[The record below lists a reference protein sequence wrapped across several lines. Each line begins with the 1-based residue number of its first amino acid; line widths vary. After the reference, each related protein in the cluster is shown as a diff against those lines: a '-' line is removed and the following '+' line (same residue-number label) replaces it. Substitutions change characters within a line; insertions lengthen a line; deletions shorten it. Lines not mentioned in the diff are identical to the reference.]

1 MECRGARPRCPER
14 PLLDPRDHVTTPTI
28 DTHELTT
35 RVRALGGADAHRLAR
50 RLDGTRRIADEGKRT
65 GTLERI
71 AADVDKAEQRL
82 ARRRASVPAVSYPAE
97 LPISARVDDI
107 RNALENHQVVVVA
120 GETGSGKTTQL
131 PKIALELGRGVLGTI
146 GHTQPR
152 RIAAR
157 TVAERVAEELGTQ
170 DSDVVGYQVR
180 FTSHASEDTL
190 VKLMTD
196 GILLAEIQQDRLLR
210 RYDTL
215 IIDEA
220 HERSLNIDFLLGYL
234 AQLLPRRPDLK
245 VIITSATIDPERFAE
260 HFRDASGEPAPII
273 EVSGR
278 TYPVEVR
285 YRPLADPDDP
295 GAEPRDQID
304 GIVEAVEELRRE
316 GPGGDVLVFLAGERE
331 IRDTADALNALPD
344 RPSDP
349 LDVLPLYARLSAA
362 EQHRVFEPGA
372 QNRRRIVLATNV
384 AETSL
389 TVPGIRYVVDPGL
402 ARISRY
408 SQRTKV
414 QRLPIE
420 KISQASAT
428 QRAGRCGRVADG
440 ICIRLYAEDDFDAR
454 PEFTDPEIQRTN
466 LASVILQMAGAKLGP
481 IEEFPFVD
489 PPETR
494 AVRDGV
500 RLLSELGAIVG
511 DDATRLTD
519 TGRSLARLP
528 VDPRIARMIIA
539 ADALGCLH
547 EVTVIAAGLSAQD
560 PRERPTEKAAEADA
574 AHARF
579 TDARSDFL
587 SWLHLWEHVRTSRRE
602 LSSNRFRKQC
612 TAEYLNFLRIR
623 EWQDLA
629 AQLRQLTDE
638 LGLTRNEPGQEIT
651 KDLAD
656 RVHQALL
663 TGLLSQLG
671 IAHEPPKP
679 KPGQPKPK
687 RRPITEYEGSRGAR
701 FAIWPGSTLAKRP
714 PTFVMAAELVET
726 SRLWARTVAGIDPAW
741 AEQAAGDLVT
751 RTYSEPRWSKRRGS
765 AVATERVTLFG
776 VPLAMDR
783 SVDYGR
789 IDPELSRELFLR
801 HALVEGDWNGRHAF
815 VRRNAAELERV
826 AELERRARREL
837 LVDEDTIY
845 RFYDER
851 VPASVVSARH
861 FDRWWQKESRR
872 DPHLLDLDPRAL
884 LAHEA
889 PDAESYPDEWR
900 AGGLT
905 LPLSYAFEPG
915 SEHDGVTVTV
925 PLAVLGQVRAED
937 LAWQVPGLREEMLTS
952 LIRTLPKTLRRSLV
966 PAPDTARALLARL
979 AADRRPA
986 DGEPLLGA
994 VSDAVKRLS
1003 GVDVPTDAWNVS
1015 GLPSHLRLTF
1025 RVVDDSSTEHAEGIR
1040 DAQRSGAGA
1049 GERVIGEGTDLAA
1062 LRRRY
1067 AQETKAAV
1075 AKVADGLERRG
1086 LTSFAEVGELPRTRE
1101 QSRAG
1106 GTVTAHLALVD
1117 EGTRT
1122 DPAGTVGIGV
1132 FDSALEA
1139 RDAMR
1144 GGTRRLLLR
1153 GTSSPAKAL
1162 ARSLDNRAVLRLR
1175 GAMGASGYRDVAD
1188 LADDCVAAAV
1198 DGLVAARGGPAW
1210 TPEAFE
1216 RLRADVAARLAGGA
1230 AEVLT
1235 RAEAVLAEA
1244 TTVRM
1249 ALDELAARPGSG
1261 LLDAALDDVRAQVDA
1276 LVGGRFVSRHGVSRL
1291 PDVVRWLRAAAKRLE
1306 KLPTAPRRD
1315 AELTEEAHA
1324 VEADYRSR
1332 RAAAAAEPRTF
1343 DRDGW
1348 DAVAAMLQELRVS
1361 LFAQDVGTAGSISP
1375 QRIAKAMGALRA
1387 REQHAAS

>member
-1 MECRGARPRCPER
+1 MGPAPPA
-14 PLLDPRDHVTTPTI
+14 PSPGTLLTTPTI

-35 RVRALGGADAHRLAR
+35 RVRALGGVDAHRLAR
-50 RLDGTRRIADEGKRT
+50 RLDGTRRIPDDGKRA

-71 AADVDKAEQRL
+71 AADVEKAEQRL
-82 ARRRASVPAVSYPAE
+82 ERRRASVPAVSYPSE

-107 RNALENHQVVVVA
+107 KAALESHQVVVVA

-131 PKIALELGRGVLGTI
+131 PKMALELGRGVTGTI

-157 TVAERVAEELGTQ
+157 TVAERVAGELGCE

-180 FTSHASEDTL
+180 FTSHASENTL

-260 HFRDASGEPAPII
+260 HFHDAAGTPAPII

-285 YRPLADPDDP
+285 YRPLVDPDDAA
-295 GAEPRDQID
+295 GASGATGNARAEARDQID
-304 GIVEAVEELRRE
+304 GIVDAVEELRRE

-344 RPSDP
+344 RPTDP

-362 EQHRVFEPGA
+362 EQHRVFEPGPS
-372 QNRRRIVLATNV
+372 NRRRIVLATNV

-389 TVPGIRYVVDPGL
+389 TVPGIRYVIDPGL

-500 RLLSELGAIVG
+500 RLLSELGAIEN

-519 TGRSLARLP
+519 VGRSLARLP
-528 VDPRIARMIIA
+528 VDPRIARMILA
-539 ADALGCLH
+539 ADGLGCLH

-560 PRERPTEKAAEADA
+560 PRERPAEKAAEADA

-587 SWLHLWEHVRTSRRE
+587 SWLRLWEHVRTQRRE
-602 LSSNRFRKQC
+602 LTGNRFRKQC
-612 TAEYLNFLRIR
+612 AAEYLNFLRIR

-638 LGLTRNEPGQEIT
+638 LGLTRNEPSPEVT

-671 IAHEPPKP
+671 LAHEPPQKKSAPGQP
-679 KPGQPKPK
+679 KPNQPKPK
-687 RRPITEYEGSRGAR
+687 RRPITEYDGSRGAR

-741 AEQAAGDLVT
+741 AEAAAGDLVT

-765 AVATERVTLFG
+765 AVAVERVTLFG

-789 IDPELSRELFLR
+789 IDPEVSRELFLR
-801 HALVEGDWNGRHAF
+801 HALVEGDWNARHAF
-815 VRRNAAELERV
+815 VRHNAAELERV
-826 AELERRARREL
+826 AEMERRARREL
-837 LVDEDTIY
+837 LVDEDTIF

-851 VPASVVSARH
+851 IPASVVSQRH

-872 DPHLLDLDPRAL
+872 DPRLLDLDPRAL
-884 LAHEA
+884 LAHAA
-889 PDAESYPDEWR
+889 PDAEAFPDEWR

-915 SEHDGVTVTV
+915 AETDGVTVSV

-952 LIRTLPKTLRRSLV
+952 LIRSLPKLLRRSLV

-979 AADRRPA
+979 AADRRPVE
-986 DGEPLLGA
+986 GEPLLGA
-994 VSDAVKRLS
+994 VSDAVRRLS
-1003 GVDVPTDAWNVS
+1003 GVDVPTDAWNVA

-1025 RVVDDSSTEHAEGIR
+1025 RVVDDEGTTIA
-1040 DAQRSGAGA
+1040 D
-1049 GERVIGEGTDLAA
+1049 GTDLGS
-1062 LRRRY
+1062 LRRRF
-1067 AQETKAAV
+1067 AQETRAAV
-1075 AKVADGLERRG
+1075 AKVADGVERRG

-1106 GTVTAHLALVD
+1106 GTVTAYLALVD
-1117 EGTRT
+1117 EKAATRSGAELAPH

-1132 FDSALEA
+1132 FDSAVEA

-1144 GGTRRLLLR
+1144 AGTRRLLLR
-1153 GTSSPAKAL
+1153 STTSPAKAL
-1162 ARSLDNRAVLRLR
+1162 VRSLDNRATLRLR
-1175 GAMGASGYRDVAD
+1175 GAMAESAYRDVTD

-1244 TTVRM
+1244 TTVRL

-1261 LLDAALDDVRAQVDA
+1261 LLDAALEDVRAQVGA
-1276 LVGGRFVSRHGVSRL
+1276 LVGGRFVTRHGVGRL

-1315 AELTEEAHA
+1315 AELTGEVHA

-1343 DRDGW
+1343 DRDAW
-1348 DAVAAMLQELRVS
+1348 DGVAAMIQELRIS
-1361 LFAQDVGTAGSISP
+1361 LFAQEIGTAGSISP
-1375 QRIAKAMGALRA
+1375 QRIAKALAQLA
-1387 REQHAAS
+1387 

>member
-1 MECRGARPRCPER
+1 MGTAPPA
-14 PLLDPRDHVTTPTI
+14 PSPGTLLTTPTI

-50 RLDGTRRIADEGKRT
+50 RLDGTRRIPDEAKRA

-71 AADVDKAEQRL
+71 AADVEKAEQRL
-82 ARRRASVPAVSYPAE
+82 ERRRASVPAVSYPAQ
-97 LPISARVDDI
+97 LPIAERVDDI
-107 RNALENHQVVVVA
+107 KAALESHQVVVVA

-131 PKIALELGRGVLGTI
+131 PKIALELGRGVTGTI

-180 FTSHASEDTL
+180 FTSRASENTL

-245 VIITSATIDPERFAE
+245 VIITSATIDPERFSK
-260 HFRDASGEPAPII
+260 HFGDAPII

-278 TYPVEVR
+278 TFPVEVR
-285 YRPLADPDDP
+285 YRPLVDPDDP
-295 GAEPRDQID
+295 AGASGATGNGRAEPRDQID

-331 IRDTADALNALPD
+331 IRDTADALDALPD
-344 RPSDP
+344 RPTDP

-372 QNRRRIVLATNV
+372 SNRRRIVLATNV

-494 AVRDGV
+494 AIRDGV
-500 RLLSELGAIVG
+500 RLLAELGAIAD

-519 TGRSLARLP
+519 VGRSLARLP
-528 VDPRIARMIIA
+528 VDPRIARMILA
-539 ADALGCLH
+539 ADGLGCLH

-560 PRERPTEKAAEADA
+560 PRERPTEKAGEADA

-579 TDARSDFL
+579 TDPRSDFL
-587 SWLHLWEHVRTSRRE
+587 SWLALWEHVRTQRRE
-602 LSSNRFRKQC
+602 LSGNRFRKQC
-612 TAEYLNFLRIR
+612 AAEYLNFLRIR

-638 LGLTRNEPGQEIT
+638 LGLTATNPPRRSPRTSPTASTRPCSPACSPSSGSPTSRRSRNRASRSPSVGRSPST
-651 KDLAD
+651 TDPA
-656 RVHQALL
+656 A
-663 TGLLSQLG
+663 
-671 IAHEPPKP
+671 P
-679 KPGQPKPK
+679 
-687 RRPITEYEGSRGAR
+687 GSRSGRAR
-701 FAIWPGSTLAKRP
+701 RSPSGPRRSSWPPSSSRP
-714 PTFVMAAELVET
+714 PGCGRAP
-726 SRLWARTVAGIDPAW
+726 SRAST
-741 AEQAAGDLVT
+741 
-751 RTYSEPRWSKRRGS
+751 RRGPNRPPATWSPAPTPSRGGRS
-765 AVATERVTLFG
+765 AVAAPSPSSGSRCSGCPRDGPQRRLRAHRPRDLPRA
-776 VPLAMDR
+776 VPAPR
-783 SVDYGR
+783 TRRGR
-789 IDPELSRELFLR
+789 
-801 HALVEGDWNGRHAF
+801 
-815 VRRNAAELERV
+815 LERPPRLR
-826 AELERRARREL
+826 APQHRRAR
-837 LVDEDTIY
+837 
-845 RFYDER
+845 
-851 VPASVVSARH
+851 AG
-861 FDRWWQKESRR
+861 RR
-872 DPHLLDLDPRAL
+872 DGTPRPSRAARRRGDDLPLLRRARAGLRGVAAALRPLVAEGVAPRP
-884 LAHEA
+884 A
-889 PDAESYPDEWR
+889 PARPRPAGAARARGPRRRAFPDEWR

-915 SEHDGVTVTV
+915 SERDGVTVSV

-952 LIRTLPKTLRRSLV
+952 LVRSLPKPLRRSLV

-994 VSDAVKRLS
+994 VTDAVKRLA
-1003 GVDVPTDAWNVS
+1003 GVDVPTDAWNVA

-1025 RVVDDSSTEHAEGIR
+1025 RIVDD
-1040 DAQRSGAGA
+1040 AGTTIA
-1049 GERVIGEGTDLAA
+1049 EGTDLGA

-1067 AQETKAAV
+1067 AQETRAAV

-1153 GTSSPAKAL
+1153 STTSPAKAL
-1162 ARSLDNRAVLRLR
+1162 VRSLDNRAVLRLR
-1175 GAMGASGYRDVAD
+1175 GAMAESGYRDVAD

-1198 DGLVAARGGPAW
+1198 DGLVTARGGPAW
-1210 TPEAFE
+1210 TPETFE
-1216 RLRADVAARLAGGA
+1216 RLRADVTARLAGGA

-1244 TTVRM
+1244 TTVRL
-1249 ALDELAARPGSG
+1249 ALDELAARPASG
-1261 LLDAALDDVRAQVDA
+1261 LLHAALDDVRAQVAA
-1276 LVGGRFVSRHGVSRL
+1276 LVGGRFVSRHRVSRL

-1315 AELTEEAHA
+1315 AELTDEVHA
-1324 VEADYRSR
+1324 VEADYRTR
-1332 RAAAAAEPRTF
+1332 RAAAEAEPRTF

-1348 DAVAAMLQELRVS
+1348 DGVAAMIQELRVS
-1361 LFAQDVGTAGSISP
+1361 LFAQEIGTAGSISP
-1375 QRIAKAMGALRA
+1375 QRIAKALGALT
-1387 REQHAAS
+1387 HT

>member
-1 MECRGARPRCPER
+1 M
-14 PLLDPRDHVTTPTI
+14 TTAT
-28 DTHELTT
+28 TASAETTELQR
-35 RVRALGGADAHRLAR
+35 RVRALGGADSHRLAR
-50 RLDGTRRIADEGKRT
+50 RLDGARRIEDEEKRE
-65 GTLERI
+65 GTLGKI
-71 AADVDKAEQRL
+71 AADVERAEQRL
-82 ARRRASVPAVSYPAE
+82 ERRRASVPVVSYPE
-97 LPISARVDDI
+97 QLPISARVDDI
-107 RNALENHQVVVVA
+107 KEALEHHQVVVVA

-131 PKIALELGRGVLGTI
+131 PKIALELGRGVTGTI

-152 RIAAR
+152 RVAAR
-157 TVAERVAEELGTQ
+157 TVSERVAEELGTA

-180 FTSHASEDTL
+180 FTSRASEDTL

-245 VIITSATIDPERFAE
+245 VIITSATIDPERFSA
-260 HFRDASGEPAPII
+260 HFGDAPII

-278 TYPVEVR
+278 TFPVEIR
-285 YRPLADPDDP
+285 YEPLVDPDEP
-295 GAEPRDQID
+295 GGASGATGRGGAEERDQLD
-304 GIVEAVEELRRE
+304 GILDAVTELRRE
-316 GPGGDVLVFLAGERE
+316 GPGDVLVFLAGERE

-344 RPSDP
+344 SPTDP

-362 EQHRVFEPGA
+362 EQHRVFEPSRGGK
-372 QNRRRIVLATNV
+372 RRIVLATNV

-389 TVPGIRYVVDPGL
+389 TVPGIRYVIDPGY

-481 IEEFPFVD
+481 VEEFPFVD
-489 PPETR
+489 PPER
-494 AVRDGV
+494 AAVRDGV
-500 RLLSELGAIVG
+500 RLLTELGAIVDG
-511 DDATRLTD
+511 DATRLTD
-519 TGRSLARLP
+519 VGRSLARLP
-528 VDPRIARMIIA
+528 VDPRIARMILA
-539 ADALGCLH
+539 ADRLGCLH

-560 PRERPTEKAAEADA
+560 PRERPTEKTAEADA

-579 TDARSDFL
+579 ADPRSDFL
-587 SWLHLWEHVRTSRRE
+587 SWLHLWEHVRTQRRE
-602 LSSNRFRKQC
+602 LTGNRFRKQC
-612 TAEYLNFLRIR
+612 AAEYLNFLRIR

-638 LGLTRNEPGQEIT
+638 LGLTRNQPAEEIT

-671 IAHEPPKP
+671 LALEPPKP
-679 KPGQPKPK
+679 KQGQPRPK
-687 RRPITEYEGSRGAR
+687 RRPITEFEGSRGAR
-701 FAIWPGSTLAKRP
+701 FALWPGSSLAKRP

-726 SRLWARTVAGIDPAW
+726 SRLWARTVAGIDPRW
-741 AEQAAGDLVT
+741 AEEAAGDLVT

-783 SVDYGR
+783 SVDLGR

-801 HALVEGDWNGRHAF
+801 HALVEGDWNTRHEF

-837 LVDEDTIY
+837 LVDEETIF

-851 VPASVVSARH
+851 VPASVVSVRH

-872 DPHLLDLDPRAL
+872 NPGLLDLDPAAL

-889 PDAESYPDEWR
+889 PDAGSFPDAWQ

-915 SEHDGVTVTV
+915 TDTDGVTVTV

-937 LAWQVPGLREEMLTS
+937 LAWQVPGLREELLTS
-952 LIRTLPKTLRRSLV
+952 LIRTLPKPLRRSLV

-986 DGEPLLGA
+986 EGESLLRA
-994 VSDAVKRLS
+994 VTEAVKRLA
-1003 GVDVPTDAWNVS
+1003 GVDVPVDAWNVS

-1025 RVVDDSSTEHAEGIR
+1025 RVVRDDGSEVA
-1040 DAQRSGAGA
+1040 SGG
-1049 GERVIGEGTDLAA
+1049 DLGS

-1067 AQETKAAV
+1067 AQETKAAI

-1086 LTSFAEVGELPRTRE
+1086 LTSFAEIGDLPRTRE

-1117 EGTRT
+1117 EGS
-1122 DPAGTVGIGV
+1122 TVGVGV

-1144 GGTRRLLLR
+1144 AGTRRLLLR
-1153 GTSSPAKAL
+1153 SVSSPARSL
-1162 ARSLDNRAVLRLR
+1162 VRSLDNRATLRLKS
-1175 GAMGASGYRDVAD
+1175 AMAESEYRDVAD

-1198 DGLVAARGGPAW
+1198 DGLVVALKGPVW
-1210 TPEAFE
+1210 TAEAFE
-1216 RLRADVAARLAGGA
+1216 KLRGDVAARLPAGA
-1230 AEVLT
+1230 AETLT
-1235 RAEAVLAEA
+1235 RAESVLAEA
-1244 TTVRM
+1244 GTVRG
-1249 ALDELAARPGSG
+1249 ALDRLRSRPGSG
-1261 LLDAALDDVRAQVDA
+1261 LLDPALEDVRDQLST
-1276 LVGGRFVSRHGVSRL
+1276 LVGGRFVTRWGVQRL
-1291 PDVVRWLRAAAKRLE
+1291 PDVARWLRAAAKRLD
-1306 KLPTAPRRD
+1306 KLAEAPRRD
-1315 AELTEEAHA
+1315 AELMAEVHA
-1324 VEADYRSR
+1324 VETTYRTRR
-1332 RAAAAAEPRTF
+1332 RAAAQEPRTF

-1348 DAVAAMLQELRVS
+1348 DAVGVMLQELRVS
-1361 LFAQDVGTAGSISP
+1361 KFAQEVGTAGSISE
-1375 QRIAKAMGALRA
+1375 QRVTKAMAALG
-1387 REQHAAS
+1387 